1 MNKNENSNFKIVGA
15 ALVLPLLALLLVGG
29 STLIL
34 AQPQG
39 PGGGSKDRGPMLERI
54 MENLDLSPAQ
64 QEELHELLA
73 ENRDEHQAQ
82 RESAKTVRQE
92 LHDQI
97 ARRGLQRGGHPAVG
111 GRGCRHRRRGGRES
125 CPDVPGGPTDPHPGT
140 TGRDARDDQD
150 HASLQGRLGWPTS
163 RTSWSR
169 LQVGP
174 WCGRLR

>member
-39 PGGGSKDRGPMLERI
+39 PGGGSKDREPMLERI
-54 MENLDLSPAQ
+54 MERLELSPAQ

-73 ENRDEHQAQ
+73 ENREEHRAQWEVVETARQA
-82 RESAKTVRQE
+82 

-97 ARRGLQRGGHPAVG
+97 HADFNEEAIRQAAAAVADIEEELAVSRALMFQEVQKILTPEQQTEMREMIKTMRDFREDWG
-111 GRGCRHRRRGGRES
+111 GRHRGPRSRR
-125 CPDVPGGPTDPHPGT
+125 
-140 TGRDARDDQD
+140 
-150 HASLQGRLGWPTS
+150 
-163 RTSWSR
+163 
-169 LQVGP
+169 
-174 WCGRLR
+174 

>member
-1 MNKNENSNFKIVGA
+1 MNKNENSNFKFVGA

-39 PGGGSKDRGPMLERI
+39 PGGGSKDRGLMLERI

-97 ARRGLQRGGHPAVG
+97 HAEVFNEGAIRQSAAAVAAIEEEVAVSRALMFQEVQQILTPEQQAEMREMIKTMRAFREDWGGPHRGHR
-111 GRGCRHRRRGGRES
+111 GRGS
-125 CPDVPGGPTDPHPGT
+125 K
-140 TGRDARDDQD
+140 
-150 HASLQGRLGWPTS
+150 
-163 RTSWSR
+163 
-169 LQVGP
+169 
-174 WCGRLR
+174 